1 MIVNYSISRNVNF
14 CQLDCLSTNLRKTIF
29 GENLLLMRKK
39 ILLTII
45 AATAFFQLPANI
57 SNMES
62 MTEID
67 LSGHIINEGVII
79 GPSPKVPAWTPRI
92 SIEDHVSRGCITGT
106 GNLIHEYDENGN
118 MMKDLNFS
126 IKREQS
132 MLECSAE

>member
-1 MIVNYSISRNVNF
+1 
-14 CQLDCLSTNLRKTIF
+14 
-29 GENLLLMRKK
+29 
-39 ILLTII
+39 
-45 AATAFFQLPANI
+45 
-57 SNMES
+57 MES

-67 LSGHIINEGVII
+67 LSVHIINEGVII
-79 GPSPKVPAWTPRI
+79 GPAPKVPAWTP
-92 SIEDHVSRGCITGT
+92 CITGT